1 MARLLAALLVAFAI
15 PVAADESDSATA
27 LAWAVYRDDAPAVDL
42 LLVTGA
48 DVNASNDYGVTPL
61 HLACANGNS
70 AIVRQLLDA
79 GADPNRSKLTGETP
93 LMTCAASGALDATRS
108 LLAHG
113 ADVNAA
119 ERAEHQT
126 ALMWAAAGQHAELVE
141 ELIARG
147 ADVEAR
153 STLIAEPEPYVS
165 ETPGLTVFGSNYPP
179 TMRFR
184 KTSGGFTALHFA
196 AQQGALECARFLL
209 AGGADIDSPHPE
221 YGSPLIIAIAS
232 GHKDLARYLLEKD
245 ADPNVTDTWGIAPLH
260 YALHEGVLILNNFK
274 PSQTDRFGWTR
285 ENMPELLAALLAQG
299 ADPNARIEYS
309 YAYLDDP
316 FLARSMEDP
325 PLVDPVGAT
334 PLLLAAASGDVES
347 MRILAEVSET
357 RAKTIGGATAFMLA
371 AGAGAERGARKE
383 KPALEAARFA
393 LEIGAGDVD
402 DRLTEIAADG
412 PAKGIADGRT
422 ALHFAANLGWSEVVR
437 FVAQEGADMNARDR
451 YGMTPLTIALGDPEG
466 HYYRQ
471 VGDGNYDGR
480 FRKLDPSVN
489 GDEQLAELLVSLGAR
504 PYTGEYRDRSGE

>member
-1 MARLLAALLVAFAI
+1 MSRLLFALLIAFAV
-15 PVAADESDSATA
+15 PVAAEDTGGATE
-27 LAWAVYRDDAPAVDL
+27 LAWAVYRDDTQAVEQL
-42 LLVTGA
+42 LQTGA
-48 DVNASNDYGVTPL
+48 DVNASNDYGVTAL

-70 AIVRQLLDA
+70 AIVRRLLAA
-79 GADPNRSKLTGETP
+79 GGDPNRSKLTGETP
-93 LMTCAASGALDATRS
+93 LMTCAASGAVDAGRL

-113 ADVNAA
+113 ADANAA
-119 ERAEHQT
+119 EKADHQT
-126 ALMWAAAGQHAELVE
+126 ALMWATAGRHAELVA

-153 STLIAEPEPYVS
+153 SKFIAEPEPYVVD
-165 ETPGLTVFGSNYPP
+165 TPGLTVFGINYPP
-179 TMRFR
+179 TTRFR
-184 KTSGGFTALHFA
+184 ETSGGFAALHFA
-196 AQQGALECARFLL
+196 AQQGALACARMLL
-209 AGGADIDSPHPE
+209 DAGADIDSPHPE
-221 YGSPLIIAIAS
+221 YGSPLLVAIAS
-232 GHKDLARYLLEKD
+232 GHQDLALYLLEQD
-245 ADPNVTDTWGIAPLH
+245 ADPNIKDGWGIAPLH

-274 PSQTDRFGWTR
+274 PSRTDRFGWTR
-285 ENMPELLAALLAQG
+285 ENMPELVAALLAAG
-299 ADPNARIEYS
+299 ADPHARIEYS
-309 YAYLDDP
+309 YSYMDDP

-383 KPALEAARFA
+383 GPALEAVKFA

-402 DRLTEIAADG
+402 DRLIEIAADG

-422 ALHFAANLGWSEVVR
+422 ALHFAANLGWSEVIR
-437 FVAQEGADMNARDR
+437 FVAQKGADINVQDR

-466 HYYRQ
+466 SYYRQ

-480 FRKLDPSVN
+480 FRKLEPTVN
-489 GDEQLAELLVSLGAR
+489 GDDEMAQLLVSLGAE
-504 PYTGEYRDRSGE
+504 PFTGEYRDRSGE